1 METNP
6 ELKIKY
12 RKIPSLKF
20 LYEISKDGK
29 IRNVKSK
36 KFLKQRVNAKGY
48 VEVSLKAFNVRPS
61 HRQAPGWAAPQRSC
75 FPANGTTGIL

>member
-1 METNP
+1 MDTNP

-36 KFLKQRVNAKGY
+36 N
-48 VEVSLKAFNVRPS
+48 
-61 HRQAPGWAAPQRSC
+61 
-75 FPANGTTGIL
+75 ILRIFR